1 MDTINNAQDTAP
13 LTFTQQFTVSADITL
28 IDALAEQTPL
38 SKQQLKGA
46 LTKGCVWV
54 KTDKPNAKTVRL
66 RRAKKI
72 LAQGSEVS
80 IYYNEAVLNTEIPK
94 PTLIEDCTDF
104 SVWYKPKV
112 MLSQGSKWGD
122 HTTLARWIESH
133 YEFDGKSRQ
142 AIVVHR
148 LDRATDGLM
157 LIAHNHQAAKT
168 LTEAFMNKQ
177 MTKIY
182 QAGVSG
188 YFPDNEQTFDAP
200 LDDKPAISHVKR
212 LDYDEK
218 ANISLVEVRIETGR
232 KHQIRRHL
240 SEADFP
246 LVGDRLYGQA
256 IAEDTSL
263 PDLMLT
269 AVYLQLKTDKLYEFR
284 LPDNLNQTLK
294 DFSTAR

>member
-1 MDTINNAQDTAP
+1 MDTTNNAQGTSP
-13 LTFTQQFTVSADITL
+13 FSFTRQFTVTVETTL

-54 KTDKPNAKTVRL
+54 KTDNPNAKTVRL

-72 LAQGSEVS
+72 LALGSEVS

-104 SVWYKPKV
+104 SVWYKPKGI
-112 MLSQGSKWGD
+112 LSQGSKWGD
-122 HTTLARWIESH
+122 HTTLARWIETH
-133 YEFDGKSRQ
+133 YEFDGKNRH

-188 YFPDNEQTFDAP
+188 HFPDNEQTFDSP

-218 ANISLVEVRIETGR
+218 SNLSLVEIRIETGR

-240 SEADFP
+240 SEAGFP
-246 LVGDRLYGQA
+246 LIGDRLYGQA
-256 IAEDTSL
+256 MSDDIPL

-269 AVYLQLKTDKLYEFR
+269 AIYLQLNADKLYEFR